1 MFMSS
6 SGSLTWRNAWRTAS
20 ELSTAVV
27 TGTLPPPGEPS
38 DLGYRAP
45 DSAGAPRSRHRL
57 DGRWAVRPECEI
69 AAPASAFREGAG
81 AAPGPHRPPG
91 RRDRLAES
99 DASPRPAPAA
109 RS

>member
-27 TGTLPPPGEPS
+27 TGTLPPPPPREPS

-45 DSAGAPRSRHRL
+45 DSAGAPRSRHRP
-57 DGRWAVRPECEI
+57 DGRAAARPEFETE
-69 AAPASAFREGAG
+69 APASAFRETAG
-81 AAPGPHRPPG
+81 AAPARHRLPDRHD
-91 RRDRLAES
+91 RRA
-99 DASPRPAPAA
+99 
-109 RS
+109 